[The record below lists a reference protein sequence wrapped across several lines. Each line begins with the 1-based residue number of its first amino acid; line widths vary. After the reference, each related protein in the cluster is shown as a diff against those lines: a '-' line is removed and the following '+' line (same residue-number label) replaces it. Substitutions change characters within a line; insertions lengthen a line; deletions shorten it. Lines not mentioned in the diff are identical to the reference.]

1 MLWFHLFTE
10 IKQQRNNLFL
20 WSPMAFAFGIA
31 ATFAHGHW
39 IGPALFIFL
48 LICVLGYLG
57 YYGVKDSAILPLLI
71 LLFVATLGAGAAS
84 LRSYAVWAPALS
96 YPYYGEVQGVIH
108 AIDRS
113 ASGSLRVT
121 LRVSVMD
128 PISERHRPQYVRI
141 SFPKYTGEIPEI
153 GHSSKTTAYV
163 TPPQ

>member
-48 LICVLGYLG
+48 LICVLGYLS
-57 YYGVKDSAILPLLI
+57 YYGVKDSAILPLLM
-71 LLFVATLGAGAAS
+71 LQFVATLGAGAAR
-84 LRSYAVWAPALS
+84 LRSYTVWAPALS
-96 YPYYGEVQGVIH
+96 YPYYGEVQGVIR

-113 ASGSLRVT
+113 ASGSLC
-121 LRVSVMD
+121 
-128 PISERHRPQYVRI
+128 
-141 SFPKYTGEIPEI
+141 G
-153 GHSSKTTAYV
+153 
-163 TPPQ
+163 

>member
-57 YYGVKDSAILPLLI
+57 YYGVKDSAILPLLM
-71 LLFVATLGAGAAS
+71 LLFFTTCLLYTS
-84 LRSYAVWAPALS
+84 PSPRDLS
-96 YPYYGEVQGVIH
+96 TSRMPS
-108 AIDRS
+108 S
-113 ASGSLRVT
+113 A
-121 LRVSVMD
+121 
-128 PISERHRPQYVRI
+128 
-141 SFPKYTGEIPEI
+141 
-153 GHSSKTTAYV
+153 
-163 TPPQ
+163 